1 VVRSW
6 SAPLPRKCF
15 WQSSVDRQNVS
26 GREAELLAGEEDK
39 AVTTVAEVLDR
50 HTARLMLLAGVVGT
64 AEGRCAGQP
73 CILVLVERLTPA
85 LRQAIPSELE
95 GIPVEI
101 RETGR
106 IEAR

>member
-1 VVRSW
+1 VMLLPPLESCNSSRED
-6 SAPLPRKCF
+6 SALTPP
-15 WQSSVDRQNVS
+15 
-26 GREAELLAGEEDK
+26 
-39 AVTTVAEVLDR
+39 TVAQVLGR
-50 HTARLMLLAGVVGT
+50 HSTRLMSVRGVVGT
-64 AEGRCAGQP
+64 AEGECDGKP

-101 RETGR
+101 RESGR

>member
-1 VVRSW
+1 MML
-6 SAPLPRKCF
+6 LP
-15 WQSSVDRQNVS
+15 
-26 GREAELLAGEEDK
+26 LLARCTPQGRDSSLPPPP
-39 AVTTVAEVLDR
+39 VAEVLDR
-50 HTARLMLLAGVVGT
+50 HTPRLMSVAGVVGT

>member
-1 VVRSW
+1 VML
-6 SAPLPRKCF
+6 LPQLGHSTPQRKDA
-15 WQSSVDRQNVS
+15 S
-26 GREAELLAGEEDK
+26 LPPP
-39 AVTTVAEVLDR
+39 TVAEVLER
-50 HTARLMLLAGVVGT
+50 HTARLMSLAGVVGT
-64 AEGRCAGQP
+64 AEGSCAGRP

-95 GIPVEI
+95 GIPVEV

>member
-1 VVRSW
+1 MML
-6 SAPLPRKCF
+6 LP
-15 WQSSVDRQNVS
+15 
-26 GREAELLAGEEDK
+26 LLARCTPQGRDSSLPPP
-39 AVTTVAEVLDR
+39 TVAEVLDH
-50 HTARLMLLAGVVGT
+50 HTPRLMSLAGVVGT

>member
-1 VVRSW
+1 M
-6 SAPLPRKCF
+6 
-15 WQSSVDRQNVS
+15 SV
-26 GREAELLAGEEDK
+26 
-39 AVTTVAEVLDR
+39 
-50 HTARLMLLAGVVGT
+50 AGVVGT
-64 AEGRCAGQP
+64 AEGECAGKP

-101 RETGR
+101 RETGP

>member
-1 VVRSW
+1 VML
-6 SAPLPRKCF
+6 LP
-15 WQSSVDRQNVS
+15 
-26 GREAELLAGEEDK
+26 LLAHCTPQGKDSSLPPP
-39 AVTTVAEVLDR
+39 TVAEVLER
-50 HTARLMLLAGVVGT
+50 HTPRLMSVPGVVGT
-64 AEGRCAGQP
+64 AEGSCAGQP

>member
-1 VVRSW
+1 ML
-6 SAPLPRKCF
+6 LP
-15 WQSSVDRQNVS
+15 
-26 GREAELLAGEEDK
+26 LLARCTPHRKDSSLPPP
-39 AVTTVAEVLDR
+39 AVAEVLER
-50 HTARLMLLAGVVGT
+50 HTARLMSVAGVVGT
-64 AEGRCAGQP
+64 AEGRCAGHP

-106 IEAR
+106 IEARS

>member
-1 VVRSW
+1 MLL
-6 SAPLPRKCF
+6 PLL
-15 WQSSVDRQNVS
+15 
-26 GREAELLAGEEDK
+26 GRCTPQGKDDSLPPP
-39 AVTTVAEVLDR
+39 TVAQVLKR
-50 HTARLMLLAGVVGT
+50 HTPRLMSLAGVAGT
-64 AEGRCAGQP
+64 AEGSCAGQP